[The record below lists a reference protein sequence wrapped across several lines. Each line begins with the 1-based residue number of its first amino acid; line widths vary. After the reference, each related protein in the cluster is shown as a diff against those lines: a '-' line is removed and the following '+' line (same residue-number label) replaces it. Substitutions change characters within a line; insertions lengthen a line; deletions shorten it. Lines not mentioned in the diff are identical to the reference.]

1 MAKLPAVSTLR
12 KLSPSPAPSP
22 GAINCEDLHFSHP
35 ITFLSILSSGF
46 LLKLFLLWGLEGEG
60 FQLGVRGCH
69 RSLLCF
75 SFSTV
80 WLQYHWGK
88 KAFFVL
94 GNMDHLHPHGL
105 WWRHGPQFSA
115 WSQVTQATL
124 QIIEIN
130 MALSYNM
137 HHGHRPGPW
146 EQQRR
151 WTCPLLVA
159 WATDTNMDTGKST
172 VGR

>member
-35 ITFLSILSSGF
+35 ITFLSILFSGF

-60 FQLGVRGCH
+60 FQLGVRRYH

-88 KAFFVL
+88 KKLSLFWATWTTYIHMGSSDGMDHSSQHGLRWRRRHYRSLWPSATTCTTDTVLAL
-94 GNMDHLHPHGL
+94 GNSRGDEH
-105 WWRHGPQFSA
+105 
-115 WSQVTQATL
+115 V
-124 QIIEIN
+124 
-130 MALSYNM
+130 LS
-137 HHGHRPGPW
+137 W
-146 EQQRR
+146 
-151 WTCPLLVA
+151 
-159 WATDTNMDTGKST
+159 
-172 VGR
+172 

>member
-35 ITFLSILSSGF
+35 ITILSILSSGF

-60 FQLGVRGCH
+60 FQLGGRGCH

-80 WLQYHWGK
+80 WLQYHWEK
-88 KAFFVL
+88 KSFLCFGQHGPLTTTWALVTAWTTVLSVVSGDAGDTTDHWHQYGPQLQHTPQDTVRAL
-94 GNMDHLHPHGL
+94 GNSRGDEH
-105 WWRHGPQFSA
+105 
-115 WSQVTQATL
+115 V
-124 QIIEIN
+124 
-130 MALSYNM
+130 LS
-137 HHGHRPGPW
+137 W
-146 EQQRR
+146 
-151 WTCPLLVA
+151 
-159 WATDTNMDTGKST
+159 
-172 VGR
+172 